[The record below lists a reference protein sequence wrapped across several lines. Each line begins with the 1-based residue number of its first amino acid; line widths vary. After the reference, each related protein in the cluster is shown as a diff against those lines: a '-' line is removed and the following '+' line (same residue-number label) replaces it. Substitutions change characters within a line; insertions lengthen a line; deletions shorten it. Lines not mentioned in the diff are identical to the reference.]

1 MAASWKPS
9 STYATAL
16 VAKSPEASSSQW
28 DPPTVTR
35 RPQNGLSPTN
45 PPPLLLAA
53 ADLQRGSCQVSL
65 WASRHCV
72 CCSQAHPSKVGV
84 SVARVTD
91 PRRTRLGQSQICP
104 SSHSHC
110 HAQMFQVPSR
120 LLWVCLGWAAWW
132 PACDPYRPPPAF
144 PSYLPVSAPHIP
156 ELSSK
161 S

>member
-9 STYATAL
+9 STYAMAL

-104 SSHSHC
+104 SSQSHC

-120 LLWVCLGWAAWW
+120 LLGMSRLGSLVAVILIV
-132 PACDPYRPPPAF
+132 PHQPSLPTCPYE
-144 PSYLPVSAPHIP
+144 PHTSQNSRLRV
-156 ELSSK
+156 E
-161 S
+161 